1 VPAIS
6 TEVGA
11 MAVQLSRHRFTVAD
25 YETMGKIGILPQ
37 DARLELID
45 GEIVE
50 MSPIGPLHVW
60 AVTLLADHVGA
71 HTRREAYLSVQNPL
85 RLGEHDEP
93 QPDLALIRRSAQPGA
108 PFAAAD
114 VLLVIEVADSSREYD
129 RETKLRRYAAAGI
142 PEAWLSDLVGGLLER
157 HSEPRDG
164 IYRQVAIGRTGETLT
179 STVLPG
185 LTIPVSLALGQPG

>member
-1 VPAIS
+1 
-6 TEVGA
+6 
-11 MAVQLSRHRFTVAD
+11 
-25 YETMGKIGILPQ
+25 
-37 DARLELID
+37 
-45 GEIVE
+45 

-60 AVTLLADHVGA
+60 AVTLLVDHVGA
-71 HTRREAYLSVQNPL
+71 QTRRKAYLSVQNPI

-93 QPDLALIRRSAQPGA
+93 QPDLALIRRGAAPGA

-114 VLLVIEVADSSREYD
+114 VLLIIEVADSSLEYD

-164 IYRQVAIGRTGETLT
+164 IYRQIAIGRPGEALT

-185 LTIPVSLALGQPG
+185 LANAMSLALGQPG

>member
-1 VPAIS
+1 MNP
-6 TEVGA
+6 
-11 MAVQLSRHRFTVAD
+11 M
-25 YETMGKIGILPQ
+25 
-37 DARLELID
+37 
-45 GEIVE
+45 
-50 MSPIGPLHVW
+50 GPLHIW

-71 HTRREAYLSVQNPL
+71 QARHEACLSVQNPI
-85 RLGEHDEP
+85 RLGERDEP
-93 QPDLALIRRSAQPGA
+93 QPDLALIRRGAAPGA

-164 IYRQVAIGRTGETLT
+164 IYQQVAIGRPGEALT